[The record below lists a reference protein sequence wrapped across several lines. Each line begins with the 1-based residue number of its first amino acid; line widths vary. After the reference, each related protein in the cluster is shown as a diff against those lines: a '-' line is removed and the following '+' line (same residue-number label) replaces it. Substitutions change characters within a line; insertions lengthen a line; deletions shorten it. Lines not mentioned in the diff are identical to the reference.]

1 MSPTFLDKIFT
12 VNDPA
17 ARLRKPG
24 ELMTFLKYAEG
35 EPVPP
40 GAKVGDIKLIPNGTK
55 VKIDDIELERT
66 GTNGSIVF
74 GHAVSPDDATEFG
87 WTSTRNLAGKFI
99 NEVLDEIPP
108 APGAGK
114 FGPNAAWSGGEFI
127 GQRTLVEIVDVK
139 LEIERIALDTL
150 DAYLALVKAAAADN
164 VLVAI
169 NSGFRSYPEQKFLF
183 EGFKKHL
190 HGFNKAA
197 PPGTSKHQNGIAFD
211 IRVAGGEGDPTY
223 EWLKKNGP
231 SHGFVRT
238 VSGEPWHWEFDKTKA
253 NKAIAKHT
261 FKTPNVS
268 D

>member
-1 MSPTFLDKIFT
+1 
-12 VNDPA
+12 
-17 ARLRKPG
+17 
-24 ELMTFLKYAEG
+24 MTFLKYAEG
-35 EPVPP
+35 EPLPP
-40 GAKVGDIKLIPNGTK
+40 AAKVGDIKLIPNGTK

-74 GHAVSPDDATEFG
+74 GHAVSPDGATEFG

-150 DAYLALVKAAAADN
+150 DAYLALVKAGGCRQRPGRDQQR
-164 VLVAI
+164 LSLL
-169 NSGFRSYPEQKFLF
+169 SGAEVSVRRLQE
-183 EGFKKHL
+183 
-190 HGFNKAA
+190 A
-197 PPGTSKHQNGIAFD
+197 PARLQQGGTSRHLKHQNGIAFD

-268 D
+268 A